1 MLEVSHITK
10 RYGDHTAVKDLTF
23 TVEAGQIYG
32 FLGPNGAGKSTTM
45 NIITGCLSATSGSVK
60 IDGHDIFE
68 QPVEAKKCIGYLPEL
83 PPLYPDMT
91 VYEYLMF
98 VAKAKGIQK
107 AARKGQIDKA
117 IADTALQPVKERL
130 IKHLSKG
137 YKQRVGIAQALLGDP
152 KLIILDEPT
161 VGLDP
166 KQIIEIRNLILSLKG
181 KHTVILSSHILSE
194 VQAVCDNILIISHG
208 NMVASDTA
216 ENLETLFAG
225 KLTVALRAKCEVDRF
240 YQIAGGVEG
249 VNITAYQMEDNGV
262 YGNGIVEADGS
273 VDADML
279 CEAIFH
285 AFADTQTPILSMQLS
300 KASLED
306 IFLELTS
313 DEHAEAVKAKE
324 AADRAKELQE
334 KKKRREKTEFDT
346 LGVAMLT
353 EDEPEQEEEGEE

>member
-68 QPVEAKKCIGYLPEL
+68 EPVAAKKCIGYLPEL

-91 VYEYLMF
+91 VYEYLLF
-98 VAKAKGIQK
+98 VAKAKGIVK
-107 AARKGQIDKA
+107 AKRSAQIESA
-117 IADTALQPVKERL
+117 INDTGLQPVKERL

-225 KLTVALRAKCEVDRF
+225 KLTVELRTKCDAERF
-240 YQIAGGVEG
+240 SELVRTVEG
-249 VNITAYQMEDNGV
+249 VKIVSYRMEE
-262 YGNGIVEADGS
+262 NGIYGAGVIEADGAA
-273 VDADML
+273 DADAL
-279 CEAIFH
+279 CEAVFE
-285 AFADTQTPILSMQLS
+285 AFSLAKTPILSMS
-300 KASLED
+300 INRASLED

-346 LGVAMLT
+346 LGVSMLT
-353 EDEPEQEEEGEE
+353 EEEPEQQEEDEE